1 MNSALFNAIYRL
13 LTPLVRFLLRK
24 EVSFD
29 AFSQLAR
36 KVYVDISE
44 ERLLESEGKATTS
57 RIAIVTGLTRKD
69 VAKLRTLSVDS
80 TAMTP
85 RYNRSSKVISGWL
98 HDSDFYDSRKQPRML
113 NPDGEHPSFESLV
126 SRYSGDMPYRA
137 MLKELLGTET
147 VELSAT
153 GKIRLLKRSFIPH
166 DDESEGISIL
176 GNEAHNLID
185 TIDHNLNSDSKE
197 DLRFQRNVA
206 YDNLPEEALPEF
218 KIFVEENGQRMIDQ
232 FNRWLAARDRDV
244 TGNTEGTGRMKAGV
258 GIYYFEEPVDDKTA
272 MDNKDKES

>member
-36 KVYVDISE
+36 KVYVDISK

-80 TAMTP
+80 SAMTP
-85 RYNRSSKVISGWL
+85 RYNRSTKVISGWL
-98 HDSDFYDSRKQPRML
+98 HDSDFCDSRKQPRML
-113 NPDGEHPSFESLV
+113 TPEGEHPCFESLV

-147 VELSAT
+147 VELSPT
-153 GKIRLLKRSFIPH
+153 GKVRLLKRSFIPH

-176 GNEAHNLID
+176 GNETHNLID
-185 TIDHNLNSDSKE
+185 TIDHNLNSDSKD

-218 KIFVEENGQRMIDQ
+218 KAFVEENGQRLIDQ
-232 FNRWLAARDRDV
+232 FNRKLAAEDRDV
-244 TGNTEGTGRMKAGV
+244 TGDTKGTGRMKAGV
-258 GIYYFEEPVDDKTA
+258 GIYYFEEPVGEETA
-272 MDNKDKES
+272 KDNNGKES

>member
-1 MNSALFNAIYRL
+1 MNSTLFNAIYRL

-36 KVYVDISE
+36 KVFVDISE
-44 ERLLESEGKATTS
+44 ERLIESEGKATTS

-69 VAKLRTLSVDS
+69 VAKLRMLSVDPS
-80 TAMTP
+80 AMTP

-98 HDSDFYDSRKQPRML
+98 HDSDFCDTRKQPRML
-113 NPDGEHPSFESLV
+113 NPDGKHPSFESLV

-147 VELSAT
+147 VEISAT

-176 GNEAHNLID
+176 GNETHNLID
-185 TIDHNLNSDSKE
+185 NSDSKE
-197 DLRFQRNVA
+197 ELRFQRNVA
-206 YDNLPEEALPEF
+206 YDNLPEEAIPEF
-218 KIFVEENGQRMIDQ
+218 KVFVEENGQRMIDQ

-244 TGNTEGTGRMKAGV
+244 TGDNEGTGRMKAGV
-258 GIYYFEEPVDDKTA
+258 GIYYFEEPADKNA
-272 MDNKDKES
+272 VKDNKGNKS

>member
-44 ERLLESEGKATTS
+44 ERLLENEGKATTS

-69 VAKLRTLSVDS
+69 VAKLRMLSVDPS
-80 TAMTP
+80 AMTP

-113 NPDGEHPSFESLV
+113 NPDGKHPSFESLV
-126 SRYSGDMPYRA
+126 TRYSGDMPYRA

-147 VELSAT
+147 VEISAT

-176 GNEAHNLID
+176 GNETHNLID

-197 DLRFQRNVA
+197 ELRFQRNVA
-206 YDNLPEEALPEF
+206 YDNLPEEAIPEF
-218 KIFVEENGQRMIDQ
+218 KVFVEENGQRMIDQ

-244 TGNTEGTGRMKAGV
+244 TGDNEGTGRMKAGV
-258 GIYYFEEPVDDKTA
+258 GIYYFEEPADKNA
-272 MDNKDKES
+272 VKDNKGNKS